1 MKQLTEEELEVLQ
14 GCVTKYNNVKIK
26 IADTLILQDSLLKEI
41 DSLKSVYMAEEH
53 KLIQKYGDDT
63 IINVKTGEIKRKI
76 HLRKSICQ
84 KRRTR
89 TKMKP
94 TMTRVSSTTIE

>member
-14 GCVTKYNNVKIK
+14 GCVTKYNNIKIK

-41 DSLKSVYMAEEH
+41 DLVKSVYMAEEH

-63 IINVKTGEIKRKI
+63 IINVKTGEIKNGKN
-76 HLRKSICQ
+76 
-84 KRRTR
+84 
-89 TKMKP
+89 
-94 TMTRVSSTTIE
+94 